1 MNVLIVEMENRPGEL
16 AKVAEAL
23 ADRGINITGVGAAGS
38 SGGKSAIAILTN
50 DESGATTALE
60 RAGIGFRATP
70 VVAATLEDRPGTLAL
85 AARRLADAGVNIEA
99 VVPTGRSG
107 SGITVGIGVD
117 DAAKAEAALGEL
129 AGVAS

>member
-1 MNVLIVEMENRPGEL
+1 MP
-16 AKVAEAL
+16 
-23 ADRGINITGVGAAGS
+23 
-38 SGGKSAIAILTN
+38 
-50 DESGATTALE
+50 
-60 RAGIGFRATP
+60 GIGFRATP

-99 VVPTGRSG
+99 VVPTGRSAG
-107 SGITVGIGVD
+107 AASRWAIGVD